1 MSPVIAAAPGGL
13 SSPLHT
19 LQNQVV
25 GGNRRSIT
33 LKSVF
38 GGSGLRYVID
48 DCPLRYNEAKKYEE
62 RIAAASV
69 TLTKFKVKFLS
80 IASSYYLTLSQ
91 SFKNFS
97 IPISVSGCF
106 NICLNTL

>member
-1 MSPVIAAAPGGL
+1 MIFCDVPCHSRGAGGL

-25 GGNRRSIT
+25 GGNRRSVT

-48 DCPLRYNEAKKYEE
+48 DCPLRYNEAIPPAFTTTPRPGTGKQ
-62 RIAAASV
+62 R
-69 TLTKFKVKFLS
+69 
-80 IASSYYLTLSQ
+80 
-91 SFKNFS
+91 KNKEARF
-97 IPISVSGCF
+97 
-106 NICLNTL
+106 